1 MENWCLL
8 LRVQFSLTAEDAP
21 NRVAVV
27 AIVVVVRVDVVCV
40 YVQVVHVVVIVP
52 SRGPPVA
59 VGTLIV
65 RRAIVE
71 IAGQGQGIF
80 FDQEDE
86 RSHGRPG
93 VINMHGAQL

>member
-27 AIVVVVRVDVVCV
+27 AIVVVGRVDIARICV
-40 YVQVVHVVVIVP
+40 EVVHVVVIVP

-65 RRAIVE
+65 RRDIAE
-71 IAGQGQGIF
+71 IAGQGHAKSRTEISIVF
-80 FDQEDE
+80 
-86 RSHGRPG
+86 
-93 VINMHGAQL
+93 ILII